1 MKSILL
7 IPTIQK
13 KNDFGFMPVIV
24 ITSSNLAV
32 FEMNL
37 TEVPLQ
43 ETALGKNFEI
53 PCLRDMYHDIDK
65 DPIKG

>member
-1 MKSILL
+1 MILVL
-7 IPTIQK
+7 CQSL
-13 KNDFGFMPVIV
+13 V

-43 ETALGKNFEI
+43 ETALGKNYEI
-53 PCLRDMYHDIDK
+53 PCLRDMYRDIDK
-65 DPIKG
+65 DSIKG